1 MFLSLSPFLSPTDTE
16 EEALSVEE
24 LGAPGVTLRHSDDED
39 ATSGSELGDD
49 VTKTTSSSSAISAI
63 ERVSTTTTT
72 TMVSVAQTKRKVDT
86 REEIVTKRGSQPSGE
101 EGGIVV

>member
-72 TMVSVAQTKRKVDT
+72 MVSVAQTKRKVDT